1 MFSTNNADYV
11 ITYKNVTWDEVQAAM
26 DVYQTDNVS
35 GESILQNQDISGIEQ
50 SVEQQAV
57 DSGFAQSVVDE
68 VAQAVVRTNSYQE
81 LQEYLSDTMDA
92 NISIVPQDIT
102 YLPDKAQGNVALY
115 SSKKP
120 EVKLEH
126 VRANLSTDLK
136 HFENVSGLRLALDI
150 GVEISFS
157 NMKVIVSATFEQ
169 EVKINI
175 NVSGKAIWKVWGIF
189 PYIDDYRVAVSLD
202 LYDYTGINFNVNV
215 RTAEEDDDDES
226 SSKLDEVING
236 IAEELKNMMEIGT
249 TYISDKSDL
258 STRLEDMKDSDD
270 DSEISVAKSLA
281 ERYSDML
288 DDEADWVELYSKSLT
303 ESHVRVIGIID
314 IEFKVEFV
322 VSANVNIS
330 MGMTYWYKNAK
341 RYVYS
346 IMVFD
351 RKVTSDSIDLS
362 EEQYEFS
369 VYAIGTIGIRAGIR
383 LSVAVGLILTKLAS
397 VGFTAEVGGYAQV
410 WGYLYYQLKYAAS
423 QGRTASSMGAIYM
436 EIGVYMEVNFLAQA
450 LSGTFSYN
458 PTLFEK
464 QWPLYSVG
472 VVENVCDYAYGQDSV
487 KDIKMKRDVKT
498 VRLPDTY
505 FEMQYLDMKEGL
517 DDNNEYFTKVYD
529 DSDRYFSITMTN
541 PAFSYDPETNIVEVN
556 PSSEPQQDG
565 EMIITWKSQKGSF
578 NTKPITRKISLHW
591 DNLRDGYYIAFQTN
605 GGSVVDAII
614 SKYNKEITKPED
626 PVKQGY
632 TFAGW
637 YTDEALTKK
646 YTIPSVMPNEDRI
659 VYAKW
664 EAADMIYNVVDYV
677 EGTDGV
683 YTAALSQRVSADG
696 STTINYYYARN
707 KYNIKFVS
715 EGSVVSEGR
724 YTYGTLMPTP
734 VAYRAGYVFE
744 GWEPAVTQ
752 TVPAKDTTYTAV
764 WKEADDVVY
773 TTKYYLEN
781 ESGEYELDKTRIN
794 KGTTG
799 QNVTADK
806 QQYDNRLYHLT
817 DDLPSGTVA
826 ADGSLIFRVH
836 YDRNTY
842 SISFNSM
849 GGTVSTEKKTAR
861 WGSNVIAPVPVR
873 AGYAFAGWYV
883 DRACTEAFDGTMPAY
898 DITLYAKWDAD
909 KVNYTVEHLVEKLD
923 GSYELYDRQAFTS
936 DTDSQVTPYVKY
948 MEGFSSPETETAI
961 VKGDGSTVIRYFYKR
976 NVHRFVL
983 KLNNGQPDV
992 VYDYK
997 YGTKINII
1005 NPERT
1010 GYTFTG
1016 WDEDVAGTM
1025 PDRDVTY
1032 TASWKINQYTISFNT
1047 DGGSEIASIT
1057 QDYNT
1062 EVNFNEIPVKK
1073 GYTFTGWDKAVPDV
1087 MPAGNIVITAQWKKD
1102 IYTISYNL
1110 DGGKADNPETYEVD
1124 TSVITLKRPQRTGY
1138 TFTGWSGTGIDGT
1151 AMDPVITTG
1160 STGNRS
1166 YTANWKEN
1174 SYVIR
1179 FIPYGDGTTGSM
1191 QDMQLMYT
1199 DKAALSAN
1207 QFKRTGYTFAGW
1219 TKKAGADKL
1228 YDDNEIIS
1236 GLGTADNEII
1246 TLYPAWTA
1254 NEYTVHFDTKDG
1266 DAINDLV
1273 FTYDKKYELPK
1284 TSRYGYTFLGWC
1296 VEDGGTVTYKPGASA
1311 DNLVGEGTVTLY
1323 ASWSLNKTFTYS
1335 HPYSYRVTDDSKEEP
1350 VKLHFF
1356 IDGASGTSTSGYT
1369 RTNSIYMEGISLNE
1383 IKKHCNTMTV
1393 TISYYIK
1400 MVDDGYAEVDTTYRK
1415 DSNKSWNGWHGE
1427 KLDLK
1432 KKNKQTI
1439 THTYSIG
1446 CKDIDAICY
1455 RFDASGSFSDKYDL
1469 SNIKVSVRFD

>member
-1 MFSTNNADYV
+1 
-11 ITYKNVTWDEVQAAM
+11 
-26 DVYQTDNVS
+26 
-35 GESILQNQDISGIEQ
+35 
-50 SVEQQAV
+50 
-57 DSGFAQSVVDE
+57 
-68 VAQAVVRTNSYQE
+68 
-81 LQEYLSDTMDA
+81 MDA

-120 EVKLEH
+120 EVKLDH
-126 VRANLSTDLK
+126 VRADLSTDLK

-383 LSVAVGLILTKLAS
+383 LSVTVGLISTKLAS

-436 EIGVYMEVNFLAQA
+436 EIGMYMEVNFLAQA

-1087 MPAGNIVITAQWKKD
+1087 MPAGNIVVTAQWKKD
-1102 IYTISYNL
+1102 VYTISYNL

-1124 TSVITLKRPQRTGY
+1124 TSVITLKRPQRTGCLLY
-1138 TFTGWSGTGIDGT
+1138 TSPSPRD
-1151 AMDPVITTG
+1151 
-1160 STGNRS
+1160 
-1166 YTANWKEN
+1166 
-1174 SYVIR
+1174 
-1179 FIPYGDGTTGSM
+1179 
-1191 QDMQLMYT
+1191 
-1199 DKAALSAN
+1199 
-1207 QFKRTGYTFAGW
+1207 
-1219 TKKAGADKL
+1219 
-1228 YDDNEIIS
+1228 
-1236 GLGTADNEII
+1236 
-1246 TLYPAWTA
+1246 
-1254 NEYTVHFDTKDG
+1254 
-1266 DAINDLV
+1266 
-1273 FTYDKKYELPK
+1273 
-1284 TSRYGYTFLGWC
+1284 
-1296 VEDGGTVTYKPGASA
+1296 
-1311 DNLVGEGTVTLY
+1311 
-1323 ASWSLNKTFTYS
+1323 
-1335 HPYSYRVTDDSKEEP
+1335 
-1350 VKLHFF
+1350 
-1356 IDGASGTSTSGYT
+1356 
-1369 RTNSIYMEGISLNE
+1369 
-1383 IKKHCNTMTV
+1383 
-1393 TISYYIK
+1393 
-1400 MVDDGYAEVDTTYRK
+1400 
-1415 DSNKSWNGWHGE
+1415 
-1427 KLDLK
+1427 
-1432 KKNKQTI
+1432 
-1439 THTYSIG
+1439 
-1446 CKDIDAICY
+1446 
-1455 RFDASGSFSDKYDL
+1455 
-1469 SNIKVSVRFD
+1469 

>member
-1 MFSTNNADYV
+1 MC
-11 ITYKNVTWDEVQAAM
+11 IR
-26 DVYQTDNVS
+26 
-35 GESILQNQDISGIEQ
+35 
-50 SVEQQAV
+50 
-57 DSGFAQSVVDE
+57 DS
-68 VAQAVVRTNSYQE
+68 
-81 LQEYLSDTMDA
+81 
-92 NISIVPQDIT
+92 
-102 YLPDKAQGNVALY
+102 
-115 SSKKP
+115 
-120 EVKLEH
+120 
-126 VRANLSTDLK
+126 
-136 HFENVSGLRLALDI
+136 
-150 GVEISFS
+150 
-157 NMKVIVSATFEQ
+157 
-169 EVKINI
+169 
-175 NVSGKAIWKVWGIF
+175 

-383 LSVAVGLILTKLAS
+383 LSVAVGLISTKLAS

-556 PSSEPQQDG
+556 PGSEPQQDG